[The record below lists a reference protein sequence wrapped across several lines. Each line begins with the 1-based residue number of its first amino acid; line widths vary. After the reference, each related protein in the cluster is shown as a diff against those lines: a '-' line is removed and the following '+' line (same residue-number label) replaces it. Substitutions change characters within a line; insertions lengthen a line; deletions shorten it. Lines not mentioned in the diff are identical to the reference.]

1 MHPTKLELT
10 DEIIKQIS
18 TLDNW
23 YCLDLIKKAVDAE
36 ILITSDRPK
45 SDELFNDLE

>member
-18 TLDNW
+18 TLDI
-23 YCLDLIKKAVDAE
+23 YCLDLIKKVVEAE
-36 ILITSDRPK
+36 IVIK
-45 SDELFNDLE
+45 SDCSNSDNLFDDLE